1 MQLQGLL
8 STQLPHAPSLVL
20 QTEGLH
26 AARGA
31 GGDQSQWGA
40 EARGVQSELD
50 EIGKVRAVVE
60 RLESRMGRSNPQVG
74 KAWLSLARMYQHAGR
89 ASAAGMA
96 AAAEALARAQA
107 ICRQVSSGMEA
118 PVPPA
123 CEQSFAY
130 LMSRVAGQQDGTAK
144 A

>member
-1 MQLQGLL
+1 M

-20 QTEGLH
+20 QTEGL
-26 AARGA
+26 RGA
-31 GGDQSQWGA
+31 GGGQQQRGA
-40 EARGVQSELD
+40 EATREVQQAELD

-107 ICRQVSSGMEA
+107 VCRQVSGGMEA

-130 LMSRVAGQQDGTAK
+130 LMSRVARQQDGA